1 MIPSLCITSLRLEHL
16 GKVLFLSGERLPTN
30 QAADYVE
37 KELSALPNW
46 KCPSCRWT
54 MREKGNT
61 EQQEIKIWG
70 KSNVKDVK
78 GVFISCSVLSD
89 FSLMTEQGI
98 GWIPLWKHILIALTQ
113 DTSRIPNPTGPCLA
127 VCLAGSQNSF
137 INSTELFHSLLKLNF
152 H

>member
-1 MIPSLCITSLRLEHL
+1 MRNIPASGAL
-16 GKVLFLSGERLPTN
+16 GKGFIPLWRE
-30 QAADYVE
+30 AAH
-37 KELSALPNW
+37 KS
-46 KCPSCRWT
+46 SCRLCWEGVVCSSKLE
-54 MREKGNT
+54 MSLLQVNNAEKGNT
-61 EQQEIKIWG
+61 EQEEIKIWG
-70 KSNVKDVK
+70 ESNVRDVK
-78 GVFISCSVLSD
+78 EVFICCSVLSD

-113 DTSRIPNPTGPCLA
+113 DTSRIPNPAGPCLA